1 MIREIDEALLDT
13 LRKAEVLPGE
23 KITVGLAGAPEDR
36 SLALA
41 GIGLVV
47 EEQGIGNS
55 RTIKKEQVA
64 DTFDCDGSG
73 KEFALSQAPVKPLLS
88 VESPP
93 GSPRNEPADYTAD
106 YVKGTVTFRAPP
118 ERAKDGLIV
127 RYNIAR
133 ATGEVILLKLK
144 LEYAFYATASD
155 APERNRIVLAT
166 IDTLYREK
174 EALIKAGI
182 EELRI
187 RKACQLQDREGRYT
201 DTSVLE
207 CDAWTTRRIELPPGT
222 AMGKIEVSQSKK

>member
-1 MIREIDEALLDT
+1 MIREIDEALLT
-13 LRKAEVLPGE
+13 MLRQAQVLPGE
-23 KITVGLAGAPEDR
+23 KITTEFTGTPEDP

-41 GIGLVV
+41 GRGLVV

-55 RTIKKEQVA
+55 RTIKKEQAVE
-64 DTFDCDGSG
+64 TFDCDGART
-73 KEFALSQAPVKPLLS
+73 EFTLSQAPVKPLLS
-88 VESPP
+88 VEWPP
-93 GSPRNEPADYTAD
+93 GTPRNDPNEYTVD
-106 YVKGTVTFRAPP
+106 YVKGVVTFRAPP
-118 ERAKDGLIV
+118 EKAKDGLIV

-133 ATGEVILLKLK
+133 ATGEIILLKLK

-155 APERNRIVLAT
+155 PVERNRIVLAT

-182 EELRI
+182 EELRV
-187 RKACQLQDREGRYT
+187 RKACQLQDAEGRYT

-222 AMGKIEVSQSKK
+222 AMGKIEIAQSKK